1 MQNGNTDELVEP
13 ERLRT
18 GKRAFDPG
26 FVGSVFLLFIDS

>member
-1 MQNGNTDELVEP
+1 MQKGNIDELVEP

-26 FVGSVFLLFIDS
+26 LVGPVFSFL